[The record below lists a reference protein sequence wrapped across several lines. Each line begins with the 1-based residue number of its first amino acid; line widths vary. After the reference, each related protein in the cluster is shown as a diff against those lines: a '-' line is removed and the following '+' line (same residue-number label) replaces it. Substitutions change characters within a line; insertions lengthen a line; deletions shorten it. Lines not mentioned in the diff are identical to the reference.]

1 MRSKLFI
8 VIVFSFIGI
17 LPVMSQFGTFNPNS
31 FGAQNF
37 YPEQLQDTLDNS
49 NKSDKKHVP
58 SIIKTWQMLDHGS
71 LEKKTE
77 LDTSLNFYHIYDP
90 IFMRSISNTFTG
102 KYGGA
107 YLSNDFFSRTSA
119 SDFYFYRSFD
129 AYAVFPD
136 SIKYYNTTTPYTLLD
151 YVQSENKNNRAETKF
166 NVLFSYNVN
175 PKLNFNVFYNS
186 ARSMGHYQKQDG
198 KFNTFGFNLSYMSD
212 KFNSFTNFLFNNYQ
226 TQENGGLDP
235 ADQDLNAYEETINY
249 LVNLQNANSKI
260 KNNTFRF
267 TNEYKVGKTEEIEGE
282 DGYLYDSFRPIT
294 GFIHQ
299 FEFSGN
305 NRYYSDS
312 NTGSF
317 FQNHYLNSQS
327 TGDTI
332 KYNRITNIFQIKFYE
347 APERKFTFTQ
357 RAFIGYDIL
366 SYSMPSTENYWMTIN
381 NNPLDIH
388 IPVNN
393 PFDFPT
399 ERYKR
404 DDHNLFVGGGLSRTE
419 GNFWKWSGQAKIY
432 LTGIRAGQTEIN
444 AYIDKPLRIGKDT
457 TSLRIEGELNTIV
470 PDFFESHYNSNHFT
484 WNNSFGNTQE
494 MIIRGKIHSQNI
506 NLTAGMN
513 YALINNYI
521 YNDSL
526 AIPRQGAEMLV
537 LGAYINKD
545 IVTKHWLFK
554 AQVLWQQ
561 TTEERYLHLPAFTGF
576 LSVNYR
582 FIISKVLHT
591 HIGFDAR
598 YNTKFYADAFEPAT
612 GRFYWQDK
620 KEIGNYPFLDAH
632 INLKLKRT
640 RAFFLV
646 KNIGAGWIP
655 GEYWTSPDYPLH
667 RRVRGM
673 GVVFRLG
680 IAWSFY
686 D

>member
-1 MRSKLFI
+1 MKLKLFI
-8 VIVFSFIGI
+8 VIIFSFACT
-17 LPVMSQFGTFNPNS
+17 LPVMGQRGVFDPNS
-31 FGAQNF
+31 FGGQSL
-37 YPEQLQDTLDNS
+37 YPNQQDS
-49 NKSDKKHVP
+49 MKSENTGQKKNIP
-58 SIIKTWQMLDHGS
+58 TIIKTWQILDYGS

-77 LDTSLNFYHIYDP
+77 MDTVLDFYQIYDP
-90 IFMRSISNTFTG
+90 IFKRSISNTFTG

-107 YLSNDFFSRTSA
+107 YISNDFFSRKYT

-129 AYAVFPD
+129 AYATFPD
-136 SIKYYNTTTPYTLLD
+136 SVQYYNTTTPYSLLD

-166 NVLFSYNVN
+166 NVIFSYNVN
-175 PKLNFNVFYNS
+175 PKFNFNVFYNS
-186 ARSMGHYQKQDG
+186 ARAMGHYQNQEG
-198 KFNTFGFNLSYMSD
+198 KFNTFGLNLSYASD
-212 KFNSFTNFLFNNYQ
+212 KFDSYTNILFNNYQ

-235 ADQDLNAYEETINY
+235 DDQNLDEYEETINY
-249 LVNLQNANSKI
+249 LVNLKNANSKI
-260 KNNTFRF
+260 QNTSFRL
-267 TNEYKVGKTEEIEGE
+267 TNEYKVGKKEEIEDEEGFI
-282 DGYLYDSFRPIT
+282 YDYFRPVT

-305 NRYYSDS
+305 SRYYSDS
-312 NTGSF
+312 GTGGF
-317 FQNHYLNSQS
+317 FQNHYLNPNS
-327 TGDTI
+327 TGDTV

-357 RAFIGYDIL
+357 RLFAGYDVL
-366 SYSMPSTENYWMTIN
+366 SYSMINTESTWMSIN

-399 ERYKR
+399 EKHERN
-404 DDHNLFVGGGLSRTE
+404 DHNLFVGGGISRTE
-419 GNFWKWSGQAKIY
+419 GDFWKWNGQAKIY

-457 TSLRIEGELNTIV
+457 TTLRIDGELNTIV
-470 PDFFESHYNSNHFT
+470 PDYFERHYNSNHFS
-484 WNNSFGNTQE
+484 WNNSLDNTQE
-494 MIIRGKIHSQNI
+494 MIIRGKIHSQKL
-506 NLTAGMN
+506 NLSVGMN
-513 YALINNYI
+513 YALLNNYI

-526 AIPRQGAEMLV
+526 AIPRQGSEMLV
-537 LGAYINKD
+537 LGAYVNKD
-545 IVTKHWLFK
+545 ISTEHWLLR
-554 AQVLWQQ
+554 AQILWQKS
-561 TTEERYLHLPAFTGF
+561 TEERYLHLPDFTGF

-582 FIISKVLHT
+582 MRMLKVLQT
-591 HIGFDAR
+591 KIGFDVR
-598 YNTKFYADAFEPAT
+598 YNTKFYADAFDPAT

-632 INLKLKRT
+632 INVRLKRT

-655 GEYWTSPDYPLH
+655 GEYWTAPDYPLY
-667 RRVRGM
+667 RRVRGT